1 MEGPLSVCPL
11 ELPLL
16 LAEVFLPCERNLQK
30 DEHLSCMIHGPKGV
44 GQDSLCSTC
53 YYYPLIDDEIPCFA
67 AQSVSDE
74 ELDDIEREVCDD
86 IVEPHDASPAPP
98 DAFDLSER
106 PVSIHRDQCSNL

>member
-1 MEGPLSVCPL
+1 M
-11 ELPLL
+11 
-16 LAEVFLPCERNLQK
+16 NY
-30 DEHLSCMIHGPKGV
+30 
-44 GQDSLCSTC
+44 SLVNGK
-53 YYYPLIDDEIPCFA
+53 IPCFP

-86 IVEPHDASPAPP
+86 IVEQHDASPAPP